1 MVFGFRYNK
10 NAIEKSNTSGYET
23 DCSKVIQLPYKCL
36 FEMRAM
42 FEEHNFLALY
52 VAVVRFSIFLIN
64 PYCCCECSVTI
75 AILEHGHAHSNH
87 FP

>member
-23 DCSKVIQLPYKCL
+23 DCSKAIQLPYKRL

-42 FEEHNFLALY
+42 FEEHNF
-52 VAVVRFSIFLIN
+52 RTWSRSQQTFSIVYMKIKLA
-64 PYCCCECSVTI
+64 CCQYF
-75 AILEHGHAHSNH
+75 ILAG
-87 FP
+87 